1 MTIAEKLFHS
11 DSDTLFRIIVLYQ
24 LDWLARLYFPD
35 NLVESAIDISRLM
48 MPSAYSGKVERRRGA
63 IVQKHREILR

>member
-1 MTIAEKLFHS
+1 MTIAEKLFLS
-11 DSDTLFRIIVLYQ
+11 DSGTLFEIIVQYQ

-48 MPSAYSGKVERRRGA
+48 MPGTYSGRVERRHGA
-63 IVQKHREILR
+63 IVQRHMTPLK

>member
-1 MTIAEKLFHS
+1 MTIAEKLFLS
-11 DSDTLFRIIVLYQ
+11 DSGTLFEIIVQYQ

-48 MPSAYSGKVERRRGA
+48 MPGTYSGRVERRRGA
-63 IVQKHREILR
+63 ISQPHRQVIK

>member
-63 IVQKHREILR
+63 IVQKHMTPLK

>member
-24 LDWLARLYFPD
+24 LDWLCRLYFPD

-48 MPSAYSGKVERRRGA
+48 MPGTYSGKVERRRGKIIQA
-63 IVQKHREILR
+63 HRRIIK